1 MNIAFEPKMET
12 YADGSKAR
20 IVISVSVDGIPCG
33 GVTVCAGYQ
42 PDDVRDVFEGKVQ
55 LSELNPQKVRVRHDT
70 LQSG

>member
-33 GVTVCAGYQ
+33 GVTVCAGHD
-42 PDDVRDVFEGKVQ
+42 PDDTRDVFEGKIP
-55 LSELNPQKVRVRHDT
+55 LGELNPKNIRKRHNT
-70 LQSG
+70 LQSE